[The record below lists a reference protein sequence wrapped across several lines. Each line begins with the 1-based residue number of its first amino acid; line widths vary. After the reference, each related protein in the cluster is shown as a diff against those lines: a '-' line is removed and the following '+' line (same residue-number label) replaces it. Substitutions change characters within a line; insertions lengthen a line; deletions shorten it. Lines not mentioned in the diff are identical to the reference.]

1 MPRPLYGFRQR
12 DGTIVPEPDEL
23 AVVVAVLTAPR
34 GQRRRAARRDPR
46 DSDKAVARRV
56 ERILAHAA
64 LYRAGRVLL
73 GLPPNPRLARLVT
86 KAPHAR

>member
-12 DGTIVPEPDEL
+12 DGVIIPEPSEL
-23 AVVVAVLTAPR
+23 VIVVAVLAAPR
-34 GQRRRAARRDPR
+34 GQRRRVARRAL

-56 ERILAHAA
+56 ERILSHAA

-73 GLPPNPRLARLVT
+73 GLPADPRLARLV
-86 KAPHAR
+86 KV